1 MKDLE
6 LADPILPDLVRLESA
21 RQIGKWGIQDRHPFE
36 WLAYLS
42 EEFGEVSK
50 AINEAVYRNG
60 PASDVVNEAIQVA
73 TLALKIAEM
82 YRAIGVPARLLG
94 KGEANGR

>member
-82 YRAIGVPARLLG
+82 YRAISIPARLLG
-94 KGEANGR
+94 KGELVI